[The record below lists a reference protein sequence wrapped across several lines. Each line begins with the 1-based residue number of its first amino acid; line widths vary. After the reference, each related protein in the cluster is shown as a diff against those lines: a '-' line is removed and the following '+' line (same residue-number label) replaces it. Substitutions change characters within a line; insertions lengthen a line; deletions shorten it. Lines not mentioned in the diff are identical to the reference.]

1 MKKIFAILWA
11 LILLICVNLLD
22 VQFRKNAMNFETPAK
37 PHWDELAAYIFISI
51 LLLLLA
57 RYVLFVNSRNL
68 LIPVTF
74 VIVGAVVLYS
84 WSVSGYFLWSSLI
97 EFPEPVKLWYV
108 DSVASDTGLVRYS
121 SAMILSIGLLRLFS
135 YDLLWGKSK
144 QLSET
149 NR

>member
-1 MKKIFAILWA
+1 
-11 LILLICVNLLD
+11 
-22 VQFRKNAMNFETPAK
+22 
-37 PHWDELAAYIFISI
+37 
-51 LLLLLA
+51 
-57 RYVLFVNSRNL
+57 
-68 LIPVTF
+68 
-74 VIVGAVVLYS
+74 
-84 WSVSGYFLWSSLI
+84 LI